1 MIYRWSSVRQI
12 KYEEEM
18 DKSFATDIVESVGGS
33 PLSSCIQCGTC
44 SGTCPLSIYM
54 DYTPRRIIAMSRAGM
69 KKEVLNSFTIW
80 LCASCYEC
88 TVECPKQIKITDIMY
103 NLKQRAI
110 RDHVYPKRFPIPVLA
125 REFFSEVLQHGRSN
139 EGPLLVKL
147 YLKTNPFAM
156 IKQAILG
163 LRLFLTGRLGLIPEW
178 IKVRPGQKGDLRTI
192 LKTIEKNRKAEL
204 AAVKTKG
211 AV

>member
-1 MIYRWSSVRQI
+1 MIYRWSSDPQI

-18 DKSFATDIVESVGGS
+18 DQRFAAEIVEAVPGT

-54 DYTPRRIIAMSRAGM
+54 DFTPRRIIAMSRAGM

-110 RDHVYPKRFPIPVLA
+110 RDKVYPKRFPIAVLA
-125 REFFSEVLQHGRSN
+125 REFFNEVLQHGRNN
-139 EGPLLVKL
+139 EGPLLIKL

-156 IKQAILG
+156 IKQSILA
-163 LRLFLTGRLGLIPEW
+163 LRLFLTGRLGLIPDG
-178 IKVRPGQKGDLRTI
+178 IKAKRGEKGDLQTI
-192 LKTIEKNRKAEL
+192 LNTIEKNRQT
-204 AAVKTKG
+204 AVRTKG